1 MAVDGFASAGRGVE
15 HAARSTSGSTTEH
28 TMVMASTWV
37 MMATTDDVMA
47 STAMLVVMMMVVVRV
62 STMASIASNR
72 TRTCGGRIGSPL
84 AATPVGIGEQRILMR
99 LRIGM
104 QVVVDFGLQ
113 LSNGGSGCC
122 GGIDR

>member
-1 MAVDGFASAGRGVE
+1 MVVA
-15 HAARSTSGSTTEH
+15 TTWM
-28 TMVMASTWV
+28 MVTTANMMASTTV
-37 MMATTDDVMA
+37 LL
-47 STAMLVVMMMVVVRV
+47 LVVMMMVVVLV

-84 AATPVGIGEQRILMR
+84 AAAPVGIGEQRILMC

-113 LSNGGSGCC
+113 LSNSGSGGCGCNRWRERHCC
-122 GGIDR
+122 M